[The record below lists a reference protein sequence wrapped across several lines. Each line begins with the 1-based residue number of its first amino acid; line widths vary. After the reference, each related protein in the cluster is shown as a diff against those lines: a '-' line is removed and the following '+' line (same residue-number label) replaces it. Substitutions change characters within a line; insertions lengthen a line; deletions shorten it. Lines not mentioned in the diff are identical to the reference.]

1 MISLYVSN
9 YYFAFKV
16 SLQAHTKYMTL
27 NCFDWNTMH
36 DSLKIIEL
44 DLFQFESVR
53 AIDLYLLV
61 FACTKVIFLNREL
74 PNSRQVRTKR
84 THE

>member
-1 MISLYVSN
+1 
-9 YYFAFKV
+9 
-16 SLQAHTKYMTL
+16 
-27 NCFDWNTMH
+27 MH